1 MNSLLTLLAVML
13 PVAITFQAVVLASL
27 SQRLGAVTH
36 RAPVY
41 RWFYLA
47 AGFSSTSALIYLWHI
62 AEGNISDAGGQGMEV
77 VSYALPLLISVV
89 ISATVAWRYWG
100 WLIHAREM

>member
-1 MNSLLTLLAVML
+1 MTLLAVML
-13 PVAITFQAVVLASL
+13 PLAITIQAIVLASL

-41 RWFYLA
+41 RWFHLA

-62 AEGNISDAGGQGMEV
+62 AEGNISDAGGQGIEAI
-77 VSYALPLLISVV
+77 SYALPLLISVT
-89 ISATVAWRYWG
+89 ISAIVAWRYWG
-100 WLIHAREM
+100 WLIYAREM